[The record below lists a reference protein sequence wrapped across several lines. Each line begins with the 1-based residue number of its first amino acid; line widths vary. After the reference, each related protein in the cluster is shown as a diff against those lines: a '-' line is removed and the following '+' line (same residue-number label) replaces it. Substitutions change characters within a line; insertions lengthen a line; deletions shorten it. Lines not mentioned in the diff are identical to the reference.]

1 MIDARSMADKRNA
14 ARQRQFLDVATAEE
28 AASRFQAVLRL
39 APIGV
44 EVVPLA
50 ALLGRVLG
58 EDVVAPVDVPGF
70 DRANVDGFAV
80 RADDIA
86 GATDAAPAV
95 LQLTGE
101 VLTPGVEPSLTVQ
114 PGQATLI
121 ATGGMLP
128 RGADAV
134 VLVEDSDLAD
144 DNPAAVRANE
154 PNGDGVQAVA
164 IRCPVASGA
173 FVSFAG
179 TDVGRGETVLRAGQL
194 LSSREIGVL
203 AALGLAEVPV
213 YRRPRVAVIST
224 GDEIVAPGEPLTA
237 GGVYDSNGAI
247 VAAAVEELGCEAVRL
262 GAVADSGAALSAV
275 LERALDCDAV
285 ILSGGTSKGAGDLSY
300 EVVSGLTDPGIVVH
314 GVAIKPGK
322 PLCLAATGGK
332 PVVILPGFPTS
343 AIFTFHQFVAPV
355 LSRLAGRS
363 GAANRHS
370 IDAKLALRANSERG
384 RTEFLLVGLMPNDD
398 GLAAYPSGKGS
409 GAVTAFS
416 QADGYVVIPAQTE
429 RLAAGTPVQVHL
441 IAEHLEP
448 ADLVTIGSHC
458 VGLDY
463 LLGRLQAE
471 GYSTKS
477 LHVGSQGGLAAARR
491 GECDLGGI
499 HLMHPDTGLYNQDY
513 VTDAL
518 QLITGYRRMQGVV
531 FRPDDP
537 RFSNRETARD
547 AVAAALAD
555 RDCVMVNRNAGSGTR
570 ILIDGLLG
578 EARPTGYAIQT
589 KSHNAVASA
598 VAQGRADWGLAI
610 DTVARL
616 YGLGFLPLQ
625 EEHYDFVVPRSRLQR
640 PALRRLL
647 EMLDEDDTR
656 AGLSDLG
663 FRLDA
668 R

>member
-1 MIDARSMADKRNA
+1 MVDARSMADKRNA

-28 AASRFQAVLRL
+28 AANRFQAALRL
-39 APIGV
+39 APVGV
-44 EVVPLA
+44 ESVPLA
-50 ALLGRVLG
+50 GLLGRVLG
-58 EDVVAPVDVPGF
+58 EDLVAPVDVPGF

-80 RADDIA
+80 RADDTA

-95 LQLTGE
+95 LRLTGE
-101 VLTPGVEPSLTVQ
+101 VLTPGVAPTLIVQ

-134 VLVEDSDLAD
+134 VLVEDTDLLDDAAD
-144 DNPAAVRANE
+144 
-154 PNGDGVQAVA
+154 GDGAQAVA
-164 IRCPVASGA
+164 IRCPIAAGA

-203 AALGLAEVPV
+203 AALGLADVPV

-224 GDEIVAPGEPLTA
+224 GDEIVAPGEPLRV

-262 GAVADSGAALSAV
+262 GAVADAGPALSAV
-275 LERALDCDAV
+275 LDRALTCDAV

-300 EVVSGLTDPGIVVH
+300 EVVSELTDPGIVVH

-322 PLCLAATGGK
+322 PLCLAATSGK

-363 GAANRHS
+363 GVGKRHS
-370 IDAKLALRANSERG
+370 VNATLALRANSERG
-384 RTEFLLVGLMPNDD
+384 RTEFLLVGLMPTDD

-441 IAEHLEP
+441 IAERLEP

-499 HLMHPDTGLYNQDY
+499 HLMHPDTGVYNQDY
-513 VTDAL
+513 LTDEL

-531 FRPDDP
+531 FRADDP
-537 RFSNRETARD
+537 RFSDRETARD

-555 RDCVMVNRNAGSGTR
+555 PDCVMVNRNAGSGTR

-578 EARPTGYAIQT
+578 DARPTGYAIQT

-598 VAQGRADWGLAI
+598 VAQGRGDWGLAI

-625 EEHYDFVVPRSRLQR
+625 EEHYDFVLPRSRLQR

-647 EMLDEDDTR
+647 EMLVEDETR
-656 AGLSDLG
+656 AGLTELG
-663 FRLDA
+663 FRLDP
-668 R
+668 